1 MQMTIQYCNDPR
13 NPTGKYGNLK
23 STAGETIYVPVA
35 MLPLFKGREG
45 QAVDVPTK
53 VATWGQGAEARQVTI
68 ATAGPNGGGWQ
79 GAQRGPYS
87 QQPAQQS
94 GTGLPTPQP
103 QQSAP
108 AYRPPAADK
117 DGRAIFIT
125 GCVGRAMG
133 SGKFTASEIL
143 VLTKAAMEA
152 YDRYLDPN
160 AKPAEA
166 ASAAEPPFN
175 DVLPD
180 HMLEPD
186 GRQ

>member
-1 MQMTIQYCNDPR
+1 MQMTVQYVNPPRDPT
-13 NPTGKYGNLK
+13 TGKYGSIK
-23 STAGETIYVPVA
+23 STAGETIWVPVR
-35 MLPLFKGREG
+35 MLALYQGTEGR
-45 QAVDVPTK
+45 AVDVPTK
-53 VATWGQGAEARQVTI
+53 QATWGQGDDARQVTI
-68 ATAGPNGGGWQ
+68 ATGGPGPSNVVGWQ
-79 GAQRGPYS
+79 GAQRAPAQQPTA
-87 QQPAQQS
+87 QQPA
-94 GTGLPTPQP
+94 PQP
-103 QQSAP
+103 AP

-175 DVLPD
+175 DALPD

-186 GRQ
+186 GRP